1 MYKVIIVDDEP
12 WTMIDISNNVDWEA
26 NGFVLAGNYQ
36 SPRAALADLDHIKPD
51 LILTD
56 IKMPGMDGFEFI
68 KKCKESG
75 SDAAFVI
82 LSGYSDFEL
91 AKRAIRASVLDYC
104 VKPINPDVLEK
115 TFLHV
120 VEFLDKNRY
129 KRSILPLD
137 AQEQESPYS
146 FEQILN
152 FIEKNLDKKLILNDV
167 ATEFSFN
174 RNYVCHLFNKNI
186 GKTFVAYLTER
197 RIEKS
202 KMLLTDTTYNLE
214 EISTRTGFRDYFYFN
229 KVFKKETGM
238 TPSVFRKTYKRGS
251 QI

>member
-1 MYKVIIVDDEP
+1 MYKAIIVDDEP
-12 WTMIDISNNVDWEA
+12 WSMIDISNNVDWEA
-26 NGFVLAGNYQ
+26 NGFILAGNYQ
-36 SPRAALADLDHIKPD
+36 SPRSALADLDNVNPD

-68 KKCKESG
+68 KKCKDSG

-91 AKRAIRASVLDYC
+91 AKKAIRASVLDYC
-104 VKPINPDVLEK
+104 VKPINPAALEK
-115 TFLHV
+115 TFLLV
-120 VEFLDKNRY
+120 VEFLDKKKYRHE
-129 KRSILPLD
+129 IVPLGS
-137 AQEQESPYS
+137 QEQESPYN
-146 FEQILN
+146 FEKILN
-152 FIEKNLDKKLILNDV
+152 FIEKNINNKLTLNDV

-174 RNYVCHLFNKNI
+174 RNYICHLFNKNI

-202 KMLLTDTTYNLE
+202 KILLINTTYNLE
-214 EISTRTGFRDYFYFN
+214 QISTIAGFRDYFYFN

-238 TPSVFRKTYKRGS
+238 TPSVYRRTLKGRS
-251 QI
+251 QS